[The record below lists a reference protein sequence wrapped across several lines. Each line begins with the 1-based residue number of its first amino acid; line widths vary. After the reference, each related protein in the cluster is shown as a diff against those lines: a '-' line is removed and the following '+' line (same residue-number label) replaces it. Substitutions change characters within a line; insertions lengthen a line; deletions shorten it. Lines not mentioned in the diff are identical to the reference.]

1 MHVAV
6 CQLALSD
13 DVDVIA
19 RVAHNRAV
27 CADAIMAAAKS
38 GADLILLPER
48 AQGGNVFASAAQASS
63 IAEPA
68 AGGPVLAEWCAL
80 SGSLGVVIVG
90 GFIELGA
97 DDNVYNSCVLIE
109 DGQIRAVYRKAHLF
123 EWEHGVFAR
132 GNALPP
138 VILTK
143 HGMVSV
149 LICYDAEF
157 PEYFRLP
164 CLRGADIVVV
174 PVAWPGDGPGTP
186 PGERRM
192 DVVRLQAAAGANHV
206 FVAAAGWGGVDGH
219 TDWVGGSVIL
229 DCDGYPIAGP
239 IPSGRP
245 EILFAEIDLAAARDK
260 HISSSNHVHA
270 DLRPALYQSSE

>member
-80 SGSLGVVIVG
+80 SRSLGAVIVG

-109 DGQIRAVYRKAHLF
+109 DGQIRTVFRKAHLW
-123 EWEHGVFAR
+123 EWEHGVFTR

-138 VILTK
+138 VIPTK

-157 PEYFRLP
+157 PEFFRLP
-164 CLRGADIVVV
+164 CLRGADIVAV
-174 PVAWPGDGPGTP
+174 PVAWPDDGPGTP
-186 PGERRM
+186 PGERRI

-206 FVAAAGWGGVDGH
+206 FVAAAAWGGVNGN
-219 TDWVGGSVIL
+219 TEWVGGSVIL
-229 DCDGYPIAGP
+229 DCDGYPVAGP
-239 IPSGRP
+239 AHSGRP

-270 DLRPALYQSSE
+270 DLRPALYQSAE